1 MILGIAEEE
10 RSGDENG
17 SDGGDDDERGSGDD
31 ERGSDDGRR
40 GDNDDGPGG
49 DNDDGPGGDGER
61 GAESGAH
68 FDEHA
73 HDPVKQDPSWA
84 EGRLFAEVIVDPGVE
99 EGAALVSR
107 ATSDVIKPSAVP
119 LASPAI
125 ALGDVGRNGQSRTPK
140 LLRRARASGR
150 DVDEQSFRERH
161 KCARRSIHIQ
171 VLVIQRGP
179 SRPIG
184 GLAVR
189 AHEHG
194 PLAGHRLLK

>member
-10 RSGDENG
+10 RGGDENG

-49 DNDDGPGGDGER
+49 DGER

-73 HDPVKQDPSWA
+73 HDPVKQDSSWA

-107 ATSDVIKPSAVP
+107 ATSDVVKSSAIP

-125 ALGDVGRNGQSRTPK
+125 AFGDVGRNGQSRTPK
-140 LLRRARASGR
+140 LFRRARASGR

-184 GLAVR
+184 WLAVR
-189 AHEHG
+189 AHEHD
-194 PLAGHRLLK
+194 PSAGHRLLK